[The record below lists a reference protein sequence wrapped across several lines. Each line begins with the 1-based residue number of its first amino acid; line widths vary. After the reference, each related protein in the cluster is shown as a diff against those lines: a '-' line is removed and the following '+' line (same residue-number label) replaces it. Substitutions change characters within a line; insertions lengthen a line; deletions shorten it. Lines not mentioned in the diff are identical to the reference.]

1 MDAQQWQNVLVLQTS
16 FIGDT
21 VLTLPLICEIKR
33 RFPSARLTLVCT
45 PQGRELLQQHPSI
58 DHILVDDKRGRDR
71 GWRGLWR
78 QAKVLEQQ
86 RFTLAISPHK
96 SLRTALL
103 LRLARIPC
111 RIGFDQSKGWF
122 LYSLR
127 VPRNPSAH
135 DVERTLSLL
144 EACGIPLE
152 QCERSFGLQ
161 PSAGNQQAVNELF
174 QSAGIDGDR
183 FLVGMNP
190 GSVWA
195 TKRWLP
201 EGYARTIELLKQ
213 KYHWQVVLF
222 GGPGDVELTRKI
234 QLLSGGAAVD
244 LAGKLSLKELP
255 AALSRLSLFI
265 TNDSGPM
272 HMAVAQGVP
281 TIGIF
286 CATTPS
292 LGFYPYSSRAVVLE
306 KALPCRP
313 CSPHGGMRCPLGTED
328 CMRLITPEHVL
339 QAVEKLL
346 RQAEVS
352 ATQGRSVVPE
362 FMTV

>member
-1 MDAQQWQNVLVLQTS
+1 MDAEQWQNVLVLQTS

-33 RFPSARLTLVCT
+33 RFPWARLTLVCT
-45 PQGRELLQQHPSI
+45 PQGSELLQGHPSI
-58 DHILVDDKRGRDR
+58 DRILIDDKRGRDR
-71 GWRGLWR
+71 GWGGLWR
-78 QAKVLEQQ
+78 QAKVLRQE
-86 RFTLAISPHK
+86 RFTLAISPHR
-96 SLRTALL
+96 SLRSALL
-103 LRLARIPC
+103 LRLACIPS
-111 RIGFDQSKGWF
+111 RIGFEQSKGWF
-122 LYSLR
+122 LYTLR
-127 VPRNPSAH
+127 ISRNPSAH

-144 EACGIPLE
+144 EACGIPLG

-161 PSAGNQQAVNELF
+161 PSQRDQQAVSALF
-174 QSAGIDGDR
+174 QSAGIDLDK

-222 GGPGDVELTRKI
+222 GGPADVELTRKI
-234 QLLSGGAAVD
+234 QALCGGAAID
-244 LAGKLSLKELP
+244 LAGKLSLRELP

-281 TIGIF
+281 TVSIF

-306 KALPCRP
+306 KALRCRP
-313 CSPHGGMRCPLGTED
+313 CSPHGGKRCPLGTED

-339 QAVEKLL
+339 EAVERLL
-346 RQAEVS
+346 RQGEAPAAEPKR
-352 ATQGRSVVPE
+352 AVPE

>member
-1 MDAQQWQNVLVLQTS
+1 MDAKQWRNVLVLQTS
-16 FIGDT
+16 FLGDT

-33 RFPSARLTLVCT
+33 RFPFSRVTLVCT
-45 PQGRELLQQHPSI
+45 PQGKELLQEHPSI

-71 GWRGLWR
+71 GCLGLWR
-78 QAKVLEQQ
+78 QANTLRRK

-96 SLRTALL
+96 SLRSALL
-103 LRLARIPC
+103 LRLARIPS
-111 RIGFDQSKGWF
+111 RVGFAQSKGWF
-122 LYSLR
+122 LYTLR
-127 VPRNPSAH
+127 IQRNPAAH

-152 QCERSFGLQ
+152 QCERRFGLQ
-161 PSAGNQQAVNELF
+161 PSAATYRAVNELF
-174 QSAGIDGDR
+174 QSTGIDGAQ
-183 FLVGMNP
+183 FLVGVNP

-201 EGYARTIELLKQ
+201 EGYARAIELLKQ
-213 KYHWQVVLF
+213 KYHCQAVLF
-222 GGPGDVELTRKI
+222 GGPGDVELTQKI
-234 QLLSGGAAVD
+234 QTLCGSAAVD

-272 HMAVAQGVP
+272 HIAVAQGVP
-281 TIGIF
+281 TVSIF

-313 CSPHGGMRCPLGTED
+313 CSPHGGRRCPLGTED

-339 QAVEKLL
+339 QAVEKIL
-346 RQAEVS
+346 RHGEIPAQERHGVI
-352 ATQGRSVVPE
+352 PE
-362 FMTV
+362 YMRV